1 MEHLRE
7 VLDRHGYRI
16 GCHMVNP
23 SVDLSPWPNYDL
35 AKNNVVL
42 MEGAIRTLLALFYL
56 GVPMAEDALAP
67 FLNEDLVARL
77 DAESVLARRNGTLV
91 PLKIIIPYRAL
102 YLVVDIP
109 PFYPTQAT
117 ECGDVYLGADS
128 YLLGGYL
135 PNRQGCN
142 VLDLCCGSGI
152 HAIAMAAQNNHVTGA
167 DIDPAA
173 VALTDLNA
181 RLNGVAHNV
190 RCVHSDLFDA
200 VEGTYDLIVTKP
212 PCQPVPDFLAGYPRA
227 GRGGGDGLAIMRRI
241 LQDCPRYLSKGG
253 RLLSILQLLG
263 NDRGV
268 PFAEE
273 LATYARARRLGVSL
287 YLTGRMAAARHVDLM
302 AAYAPNIN
310 AQEIARWKD
319 DYQQAHHTHLY
330 DAVITID
337 NDASGSFS
345 ATSRFFL
352 SDDSILNSQDKNHIE
367 AHLPQGMGMPILHG
381 KFIELCDG
389 ARTVGDIK
397 TALKAEFP
405 QNEDAADGLI
415 RRIDYFAHWLVSN
428 GLARMEGP

>member
-1 MEHLRE
+1 MERLRE
-7 VLDRHGYRI
+7 ILDRHGYRI

-23 SVDLSPWPNYDL
+23 SADLSPWPNYDL

-42 MEGAIRTLLALFYL
+42 MEGAIKTLLALFYL
-56 GVPMAEDALAP
+56 GVPIAEDTLAP
-67 FLNEDLVARL
+67 FLDDVLVARL
-77 DAESVLARRNGTLV
+77 DADGVLTRRGGTLV

-109 PFYPTQAT
+109 PFYPSRTT
-117 ECGDVYLGADS
+117 GRGDVYLGADS

-135 PNRQGCN
+135 PNRQGCD

-152 HAIAMAAQNNHVTGA
+152 HAIAMAAQNNRVTSA

-173 VALTDLNA
+173 VALTNLNA

-190 RCVHSDLFDA
+190 RCVRSDLFDA
-200 VEGTYDLIVTKP
+200 VDGAYELIVTKP
-212 PCQPVPDFLAGYPRA
+212 PCQPVPDFLTDYPRA
-227 GRGGGDGLAIMRRI
+227 GRGGDDGLAIMRRV
-241 LQDCPRYLSKGG
+241 LEDCPRYLSRGG

-263 NDRGV
+263 DDRGV
-268 PFAEE
+268 PFTEE
-273 LATYARARRLGVSL
+273 LAGYARTRGLGVSL

-302 AAYAPNIN
+302 AAYAPNIG

-319 DYQQAHHTHLY
+319 DYRQAHHTHLY

-337 NDASGSFS
+337 NDASGSFGV
-345 ATSRFFL
+345 TSRFFL
-352 SDDSILNSQDKNHIE
+352 SDDSVLNSQDKGHID
-367 AHLPQGMGMPILHG
+367 AHLPQGMDMPILHG
-381 KFIELCDG
+381 KFIDLCDG

-405 QNEDAADGLI
+405 QNEEAADGLI